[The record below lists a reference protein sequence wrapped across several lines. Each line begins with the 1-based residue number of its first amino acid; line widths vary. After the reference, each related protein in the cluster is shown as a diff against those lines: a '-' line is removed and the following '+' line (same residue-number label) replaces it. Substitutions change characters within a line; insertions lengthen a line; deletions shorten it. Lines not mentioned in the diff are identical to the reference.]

1 MERNRSAAIFSDR
14 VDFGPRSI
22 AQLGAIPAVIGDGA
36 SIVAWR
42 RGAFGPTQALL
53 SIDGD
58 AAATITGAALYGF
71 LGGSIN
77 EWRYIAP
84 LNNGAA
90 IPIAGAGVGF
100 VQAINIPAGF
110 DALTVVGTLSAGNVV
125 QQYIPVEYIS

>member
-1 MERNRSAAIFSDR
+1 MVRNRAQALFSLR

-22 AQLGAIPAVIGDGA
+22 AQLAAIPAVLADGA
-36 SIVAWR
+36 SIVSWR
-42 RGAFGPTQALL
+42 LGAYGPTQALVSL
-53 SIDGD
+53 DGD
-58 AAATITGAALYGF
+58 AAATLTGATLYGF

-77 EWRYIAP
+77 EWRYIAV
-84 LNNGAA
+84 LNNGTA

-110 DALTVVGTLSAGNVV
+110 DALTIVGTLSAGNLL